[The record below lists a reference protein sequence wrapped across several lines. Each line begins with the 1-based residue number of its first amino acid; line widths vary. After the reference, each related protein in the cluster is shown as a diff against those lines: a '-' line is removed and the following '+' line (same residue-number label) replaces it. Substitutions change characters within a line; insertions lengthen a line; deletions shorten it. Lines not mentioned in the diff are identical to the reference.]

1 MNSLEKERHPEHD
14 FNFWRKENRES
25 CMVYFIL
32 LDFYFFD
39 WKGRI
44 IVFVP
49 SLIDICRKL
58 VIFSTK
64 LFLRL

>member
-1 MNSLEKERHPEHD
+1 
-14 FNFWRKENRES
+14 
-25 CMVYFIL
+25 MVYLIL
-32 LDFYFFD
+32 LDFYFSN

-49 SLIDICRKL
+49 SLIDICRKF

-64 LFLRL
+64 SFLRL

>member
-1 MNSLEKERHPEHD
+1 
-14 FNFWRKENRES
+14 
-25 CMVYFIL
+25 MVYFIL
-32 LDFYFFD
+32 LDCYFSN

-49 SLIDICRKL
+49 RLIDICRKF

-64 LFLRL
+64 SFLRL